1 MNNELAE
8 SNQPLIWPAIIKY
21 PGDAELFYID
31 SQAQWNSDAGLHSLN
46 YDETDYLIDSAGNTF
61 TLTQRIDNVVQ
72 PEYLNESMPLDEI
85 LSLVKAH
92 ASQTG
97 ACCVAKLYAPSISD
111 AFKMVK
117 SLSDR

>member
-1 MNNELAE
+1 MDNEIVE

-21 PGDAELFYID
+21 PGDAELLYVN
-31 SQAQWNSDAGLHSLN
+31 SQVEWNSDAGLHSFN

-61 TLTQRIDNVVQ
+61 ALTQRVGNMVQ
-72 PEYLNESMPLDEI
+72 PESLNKNMPLDEI
-85 LSLVKAH
+85 LGLIKAH
-92 ASQTG
+92 AAQTG
-97 ACCVAKLYAPSISD
+97 ACCIAKLYAPSISE